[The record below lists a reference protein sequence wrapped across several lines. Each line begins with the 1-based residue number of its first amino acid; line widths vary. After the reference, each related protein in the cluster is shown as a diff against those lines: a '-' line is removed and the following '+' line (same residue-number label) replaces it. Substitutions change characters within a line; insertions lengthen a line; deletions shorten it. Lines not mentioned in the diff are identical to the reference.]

1 MEAGQDWR
9 SPAYCQHFV
18 DNPIH
23 THMEALMDE
32 LTWEILTEVQG
43 RLEAEFI
50 KSYLEAHGIE
60 VELFQESVGHHIY
73 PVTIDGLGRVQI
85 FVPKDQAAEARQLLE
100 EYNNA
105 KK

>member
-1 MEAGQDWR
+1 
-9 SPAYCQHFV
+9 
-18 DNPIH
+18 
-23 THMEALMDE
+23 MDE
-32 LTWEILTEVQG
+32 MTWELLTEVQG

-50 KSYLEAHGIE
+50 KSYMDAHGID

-85 FVPKDQAAEARQLLE
+85 FVSKEQSQEARELLE

-105 KK
+105 KG

>member
-1 MEAGQDWR
+1 MEA
-9 SPAYCQHFV
+9 V
-18 DNPIH
+18 
-23 THMEALMDE
+23 MDDMKY
-32 LTWEILTEVQG
+32 EILTEVQG

-50 KSYLEAHGIE
+50 KSYLEANGID

-85 FVPKDQAAEARQLLE
+85 FVPKDQAAEARQLIE

-105 KK
+105 KE